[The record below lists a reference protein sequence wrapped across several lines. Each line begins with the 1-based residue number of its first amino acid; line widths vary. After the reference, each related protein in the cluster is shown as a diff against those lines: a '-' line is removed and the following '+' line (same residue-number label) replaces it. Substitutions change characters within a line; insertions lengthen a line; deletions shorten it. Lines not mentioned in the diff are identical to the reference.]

1 MQHMA
6 PDSSYITWITT
17 GVLAGLV
24 IIIIIIAYIHY
35 KKKYRRQNSEG
46 R

>member
-1 MQHMA
+1 MQPTA
-6 PDSSYITWITT
+6 PHSSYIVWITT

-24 IIIIIIAYIHY
+24 IIIVIRAYIHY